1 MQHFDPG
8 PSPTFGEWLR
18 ARRIAMELTREQL
31 AQRAFC
37 SVVTVNKLQSNQLI
51 PSAVLAEALAVALA
65 VPEAQRAAFVRF
77 ARASRSENAIPANPP
92 IAHLAQPNDV
102 SPALPL
108 PSAPALRVTALPA
121 AVTSF
126 VGRETE
132 LHQLTGLLSQPHVR
146 LLTLTGPPGTGKTR
160 LGLELARSI
169 ANEYP
174 TGATFI
180 ALSPLADAALVL
192 KAIVQQLG
200 LNAATSES
208 KSAREVLID
217 TLQHRRVLMLLDNF
231 EHVLDAAP
239 ELAALLA
246 ALPSLKLIVTSR
258 EPLRIYGEQEFQVGP
273 LALPA
278 TPASPYAQPATLPPS
293 AAMTLFV
300 ERARL
305 VRPTFALAPDNAQD
319 IAALCVL
326 LDGLPLAIEMAAAR
340 IRQATPRQLLEQ
352 LRQRAAPLSDGLR
365 GRDPRQQS
373 MHSAIAWSYRL
384 LQPNEQRLFETLSV
398 FAGGCTLAALTALS
412 PQPDDALQSLID
424 KSLLQ
429 VQPSTDETLPMRYSL
444 LHVVRE
450 FAQVCLVES
459 GCESDVREAHL
470 RYFAQFAE
478 DCERQ
483 MSQPGAAQVQMMN
496 LMEAEHNNVRAAL
509 EWALH
514 EQGDRALGVRLAS
527 AYGWFWLMRGYV
539 NEALDHLQRVLEFTR
554 HLQQPPLLAKAL
566 ERAGALAA
574 FRADLNLART
584 MLSEC
589 VDVARACGSA
599 ATVTLGEGLWEL
611 GVVLRRQRQ
620 FALARQAL
628 EESIA
633 HGRQHGLP
641 FVLDAA
647 LAYLGDVCSQEGQP
661 EEAQRYLNEALD
673 IATQIND
680 IWGIGLSLRVMGD
693 ALQKQ
698 GDHAAATAAY
708 LRSLPPARAIG
719 DRINQAFALS
729 NLAVIAN
736 LQGDFAA
743 SRTHADEGLHI
754 LHSTGLHQH
763 IPFLERM
770 LAYAE
775 VQLGNLDRAAQ
786 VCAQSLRSNIALGH
800 PTGIAGNW
808 LCQAEIA
815 LAHGDAAAARQ
826 LLHQAQTLAGDLSHL
841 VRPDAQSFARLC
853 AHLAPPP
860 APLPPLSF

>member
-1 MQHFDPG
+1 MTTANDALSPMQNFDPS
-8 PSPTFGEWLR
+8 PSLTFGEWLR
-18 ARRIAMELTREQL
+18 ARRISMELTREQL
-31 AQRAFC
+31 AQRAYC

-51 PSAVLAEALAVALA
+51 PSVILAEALAVALA

-77 ARASRSENAIPANPP
+77 ARAPRNEPTLAPSPPQPNP
-92 IAHLAQPNDV
+92 AQPDV
-102 SPALPL
+102 PAAAQAIVSMTAPQLP
-108 PSAPALRVTALPA
+108 ALPA
-121 AVTSF
+121 ALTSF
-126 VGRETE
+126 VGRTTE
-132 LHQLTGLLSQPHVR
+132 LQQLASLLSQPHVR

-169 ANEYP
+169 AHDYP
-174 TGATFI
+174 DGATFI
-180 ALSPLADAALVL
+180 ALSPLTDAALVL

-200 LNAATSES
+200 LSAATSEN
-208 KSAREVLID
+208 KPAREVLID
-217 TLQHRRVLMLLDNF
+217 ALRQRCLLMLLDNF

-246 ALPSLKLIVTSR
+246 ALPALKLIVTSR
-258 EPLRIYGEQEFQVGP
+258 EPLRIYGEQEFHVGP
-273 LALPA
+273 LELPH
-278 TPASPYAQPATLPPS
+278 PSATLPDS
-293 AAMTLFV
+293 AAITLFV

-305 VRPTFALAPDNAQD
+305 VRPAFVLDADNAAD

-340 IRQATPRQLLEQ
+340 IRQATPRQLLDQ
-352 LRQRAAPLSDGLR
+352 LRQGAAPLRDGLR

-373 MHSAIAWSYRL
+373 MHSAIAWSYHL
-384 LQPNEQRLFETLSV
+384 LQPHEQGLFETLAV
-398 FAGGCTLAALTALS
+398 FAGGCTLAALSAIV
-412 PQPDDALQSLID
+412 PQPEEALQSLID

-429 VQPSTDETLPMRYSL
+429 TQPAADEAQPPRYSQ

-450 FAQVCLVES
+450 FAQARLAES
-459 GCESDVREAHL
+459 GRAAEVRDAHL
-470 RYFAQFAE
+470 RYFAEFAE
-478 DCERQ
+478 ACERH
-483 MSQPGAAQVQMMN
+483 MSQPGTSQVQMMN
-496 LMEAEHNNVRAAL
+496 LMEAEHNNVRTAL

-514 EQGDRALGVRLAS
+514 EQGDKALGVRLAS

-539 NEALDHLQRVLEFTR
+539 NEALDHLQRVLDFAR

-584 MLSEC
+584 MLAEC
-589 VDVARACGSA
+589 VEVARACNGA
-599 ATVTLGEGLWEL
+599 AIATLGEGLWEL

-628 EESIA
+628 EESVA
-633 HGRQHGLP
+633 HSRQHHLL

-647 LAYLGDVCSQEGQP
+647 LAYLGDVCSQEG
-661 EEAQRYLNEALD
+661 EHETAQGCLNEALD
-673 IATQIND
+673 IATRIND
-680 IWGIGLSLRVMGD
+680 TWGIGLALRVMGD

-698 GDHAAATAAY
+698 GNAAAATEAY

-736 LQGDFAA
+736 LQGDFAL
-743 SRTHADEGLHI
+743 SRAHAEAGLSI
-754 LHSTGLHQH
+754 LHSTGLQQH
-763 IPFLERM
+763 VPFLERM

-786 VCAQSLRSNIALGH
+786 ICAQSLRSNITLGH

-815 LAHGDAAAARQ
+815 LARGEPITARQ
-826 LLHQAQTLAGDLSHL
+826 LLHQAATLAGDLSAL
-841 VRPDAQSFARLC
+841 VRPDAAAFTRLRT
-853 AHLAPPP
+853 HLP
-860 APLPPLSF
+860 